1 MVGHREPT
9 PPTVP
14 SLLLALKPVQLVAI
28 VRTLRLQLSFNL
40 GVGPVVNE
48 RIVGRFFI
56 VAIGRL

>member
-1 MVGHREPT
+1 
-9 PPTVP
+9 
-14 SLLLALKPVQLVAI
+14 VQLVAI

-48 RIVGRFFI
+48 RIVGRFFV